1 MTEMLAEE
9 TNMRGCDV
17 SYMYEDYVAED
28 EVTVL
33 RVFSR
38 YVLERDMGAVIKRSM
53 ERLSLRF
60 SELVSKW
67 MGVECTASIDSVK
80 VRHHVNWAV
89 VISVS
94 VVVVVV
100 MVAIAVYLSFR
111 NKKGNVKR
119 LQKGNNVST
128 ADNASLLV

>member
-9 TNMRGCDV
+9 TYMRGRDV
-17 SYMYEDYVAED
+17 SYLYEDYVVEG

-38 YVLERDMGAVIKRSM
+38 CVLERGMGAVIKRSM
-53 ERLSLRF
+53 ERLSPRF

-67 MGVECTASIDSVK
+67 TEVECTASIDSVK

-89 VISVS
+89 V

-100 MVAIAVYLSFR
+100 IAVYLSFR

-119 LQKGNNVST
+119 LQKGINQT
-128 ADNASLLV
+128 

>member
-9 TNMRGCDV
+9 TYMRGRDV
-17 SYMYEDYVAED
+17 SYLYEDYVVEG

-33 RVFSR
+33 RVFSHC
-38 YVLERDMGAVIKRSM
+38 VLERGMGAVIKRSM
-53 ERLSLRF
+53 ERLSPRF

-67 MGVECTASIDSVK
+67 TGVERTASIDSVK

-100 MVAIAVYLSFR
+100 IAVYLSFR
-111 NKKGNVKR
+111 NKKGDVKR
-119 LQKGNNVST
+119 LQKGINVST

>member
-1 MTEMLAEE
+1 MTEKLAEE

-17 SYMYEDYVAED
+17 SYMYEDYVAEG

-38 YVLERDMGAVIKRSM
+38 CVLERDMGAVIKRSM
-53 ERLSLRF
+53 ERLSPRF

-67 MGVECTASIDSVK
+67 MGVECTASIDSVR

-94 VVVVVV
+94 VVVLDV
-100 MVAIAVYLSFR
+100 IAVYLSFR
-111 NKKGNVKR
+111 NKKGDVKR
-119 LQKGNNVST
+119 LQKGINVST

>member
-17 SYMYEDYVAED
+17 SYMYEDYVAEG

-38 YVLERDMGAVIKRSM
+38 CVLERDMGAVIKRSM

-67 MGVECTASIDSVK
+67 MGVECTASIGK
-80 VRHHVNWAV
+80 VVIRHHVNWAL
-89 VISVS
+89 VIPTS

-100 MVAIAVYLSFR
+100 ITLVAVYLSFR
-111 NKKGNVKR
+111 HRKGAVKN
-119 LQKGNNVST
+119 LQKGINPNG
-128 ADNASLLV
+128 DDKASLLV

>member
-1 MTEMLAEE
+1 MTEMLVEE
-9 TNMRGCDV
+9 TYMCGRDV
-17 SYMYEDYVAED
+17 SYMYEDYVAEG

-38 YVLERDMGAVIKRSM
+38 CVLERGMGAVIKRSM
-53 ERLSLRF
+53 ERLSPRF

-67 MGVECTASIDSVK
+67 TEVECTTSIDSVK

-100 MVAIAVYLSFR
+100 VVVIAVYLSFR

>member
-1 MTEMLAEE
+1 MTEKLAEE

-17 SYMYEDYVAED
+17 SYMYEDYVAEG

-38 YVLERDMGAVIKRSM
+38 CVLERGMGAVIKRSM
-53 ERLSLRF
+53 ERLSPRF

-67 MGVECTASIDSVK
+67 MGVECTASIDSVR

-94 VVVVVV
+94 VVVLDV
-100 MVAIAVYLSFR
+100 IAVYLSFR
-111 NKKGNVKR
+111 NKKGDVKR
-119 LQKGNNVST
+119 LQKGINVST

>member
-1 MTEMLAEE
+1 M
-9 TNMRGCDV
+9 
-17 SYMYEDYVAED
+17 
-28 EVTVL
+28 
-33 RVFSR
+33 
-38 YVLERDMGAVIKRSM
+38 
-53 ERLSLRF
+53 
-60 SELVSKW
+60 
-67 MGVECTASIDSVK
+67 K

-100 MVAIAVYLSFR
+100 VVVIAVYLSFR

>member
-17 SYMYEDYVAED
+17 SYMYEDYVAEG

-38 YVLERDMGAVIKRSM
+38 CVLERGMGAVIKRSM
-53 ERLSLRF
+53 ERLSPRF

-67 MGVECTASIDSVK
+67 MGVECTASIDSVR

-94 VVVVVV
+94 VVVLDV
-100 MVAIAVYLSFR
+100 IAVYLSFR
-111 NKKGNVKR
+111 NKKGDVKR
-119 LQKGNNVST
+119 LQKGINVST

>member
-9 TNMRGCDV
+9 TYMRGRDV
-17 SYMYEDYVAED
+17 SYLYEDYVVEG

-38 YVLERDMGAVIKRSM
+38 CVLERGMGAVIKRSM
-53 ERLSLRF
+53 ERLSPRF

-67 MGVECTASIDSVK
+67 TEVECTASIDSVK

-94 VVVVVV
+94 VVVLDV
-100 MVAIAVYLSFR
+100 IAVYLSFR
-111 NKKGNVKR
+111 NKKGDVKR
-119 LQKGNNVST
+119 LQKGINAST

>member
-9 TNMRGCDV
+9 TNMRGRDV
-17 SYMYEDYVAED
+17 SYLYEDYVAEG

-38 YVLERDMGAVIKRSM
+38 CVLERDMGAVIKRSM
-53 ERLSLRF
+53 ERLSPRF

-89 VISVS
+89 V
-94 VVVVVV
+94 VVVVV
-100 MVAIAVYLSFR
+100 IAVYLSFR

-119 LQKGNNVST
+119 LQKGINVST

>member
-9 TNMRGCDV
+9 TYMRGRDV
-17 SYMYEDYVAED
+17 SYLYEDYVVEG

-38 YVLERDMGAVIKRSM
+38 CVLERDMGAVIKRSM
-53 ERLSLRF
+53 ERLSPRF

-67 MGVECTASIDSVK
+67 MGVECTASIDSVR

-100 MVAIAVYLSFR
+100 IAVYLSFR
-111 NKKGNVKR
+111 NKGNVKR

>member
-1 MTEMLAEE
+1 M
-9 TNMRGCDV
+9 
-17 SYMYEDYVAED
+17 
-28 EVTVL
+28 
-33 RVFSR
+33 
-38 YVLERDMGAVIKRSM
+38 IKRSM

-67 MGVECTASIDSVK
+67 MGVECTTSIDSVK

-100 MVAIAVYLSFR
+100 IAVYLSFR
-111 NKKGNVKR
+111 NKKGDVKR

-128 ADNASLLV
+128 TDNASLLV

>member
-1 MTEMLAEE
+1 M
-9 TNMRGCDV
+9 
-17 SYMYEDYVAED
+17 
-28 EVTVL
+28 
-33 RVFSR
+33 
-38 YVLERDMGAVIKRSM
+38 IKRSM

-67 MGVECTASIDSVK
+67 MGVECTTSIDSVR

-89 VISVS
+89 V

-100 MVAIAVYLSFR
+100 IAVYLSFR
-111 NKKGNVKR
+111 NKKGDVKR

-128 ADNASLLV
+128 ADNVSLLV

>member
-1 MTEMLAEE
+1 M
-9 TNMRGCDV
+9 
-17 SYMYEDYVAED
+17 
-28 EVTVL
+28 
-33 RVFSR
+33 
-38 YVLERDMGAVIKRSM
+38 IKRSM
-53 ERLSLRF
+53 ERLSPRF

-67 MGVECTASIDSVK
+67 TEVECTACIDSVK

-100 MVAIAVYLSFR
+100 IAVYLSFR
-111 NKKGNVKR
+111 NKKGDVKR

>member
-17 SYMYEDYVAED
+17 SYMYEDYVAEG

-38 YVLERDMGAVIKRSM
+38 CVLERDMGAVIKRSM

-67 MGVECTASIDSVK
+67 MGVECTTSIDSVR

-89 VISVS
+89 V

-100 MVAIAVYLSFR
+100 IAVYLSFR

-119 LQKGNNVST
+119 LQKGINVST
-128 ADNASLLV
+128 ADNVSLLV

>member
-1 MTEMLAEE
+1 
-9 TNMRGCDV
+9 MRGRDV
-17 SYMYEDYVAED
+17 SYLYEDYVAEG

-38 YVLERDMGAVIKRSM
+38 CVLERDMGAVIKRSM
-53 ERLSLRF
+53 ERLSPRF

-67 MGVECTASIDSVK
+67 MGVECTASIDSVR

-100 MVAIAVYLSFR
+100 IAVYLSFR

>member
-1 MTEMLAEE
+1 MAG
-9 TNMRGCDV
+9 RDI
-17 SYMYEDYVAED
+17 SYLYEDYAVDGEA
-28 EVTVL
+28 TVL
-33 RVFSR
+33 TVHSR
-38 YVLERDMGAVIKRSM
+38 CLLVRGLSAVVKRELKKLEP
-53 ERLSLRF
+53 RF

-94 VVVVVV
+94 VVVLDV
-100 MVAIAVYLSFR
+100 IAVYLSFR
-111 NKKGNVKR
+111 NKKGDVKR
-119 LQKGNNVST
+119 LQKGINAST

>member
-9 TNMRGCDV
+9 TYMRGRDV
-17 SYMYEDYVAED
+17 SYLYEDYVVEG

-38 YVLERDMGAVIKRSM
+38 CVLERDMGAVIKRSM
-53 ERLSLRF
+53 ERLSPRF

-67 MGVECTASIDSVK
+67 TEVECTASIDSVK

-89 VISVS
+89 V
-94 VVVVVV
+94 VVVVV
-100 MVAIAVYLSFR
+100 IAVYLSFR